1 MAEIDLSGKVA
12 IVTGG
17 GRGLG
22 RVMTLSL
29 LEAGAHVCAA
39 MHIAQDIEGLRG
51 EAKARGAAD
60 RLNAVVADIRDA
72 QACQNVV
79 AECNA
84 TFGPACILVNNAGI
98 NRPEPFEEV
107 SEENF
112 ETVMDLNVKSAF
124 FVAQS
129 VVRGMIQ
136 AGRGGSVI
144 NMSSQMGH
152 VGGRGRTVY
161 CATKHAMEG
170 LSKAM
175 SLKMILGSF
184 LIKSATL

>member
-29 LEAGAHVCAA
+29 LEAGARVCAA

-51 EAKARGAAD
+51 EAKVRGAAD

-84 TFGPACILVNNAGI
+84 AFGPACILVNNAGVGMLLVSNTFNTGSGTIISLAGVIDGSGSVGGDLI
-98 NRPEPFEEV
+98 NDGGTISPGSASGSVSVVPEPSCLLLVGFG
-107 SEENF
+107 
-112 ETVMDLNVKSAF
+112 
-124 FVAQS
+124 
-129 VVRGMIQ
+129 VV
-136 AGRGGSVI
+136 
-144 NMSSQMGH
+144 
-152 VGGRGRTVY
+152 
-161 CATKHAMEG
+161 G
-170 LSKAM
+170 LAAPLRRNLTYYKR
-175 SLKMILGSF
+175 F
-184 LIKSATL
+184 LEPI